1 MACKDLQEIR
11 CPLVKELTVN
21 VGLGGDTHSAFVP
34 SKEKV
39 GISESGID
47 DAVQN
52 FIARGYKVGRVEQL
66 ETSEEAKARGANSV
80 IQRKLVQV
88 ITPST
93 TVEGNI
99 GPDANHLLAIKEGS
113 TILDDGSVVY
123 GFAFVDCARLRF
135 WVGSIDGLSKG
146 AQKKNSHY
154 MVRCDLL
161 LLVWGYIHGILYGCF
176 FGLGA
181 THLLQQYLKLIS
193 HGIIDTDN

>member
-1 MACKDLQEIR
+1 MSASQKQYWSVKCKYMDVLLFFKVWEFYELYEMDAEIGH
-11 CPLVKELTVN
+11 KELDWKITLSG
-21 VGLGGDTHSAFVP
+21 VG
-34 SKEKV
+34 KCRQV

-52 FIARGYKVGRVEQL
+52 LVARGYKVGRVEQL

-99 GPDANHLLAIKEGS
+99 GADANHLLAIKEGS

-135 WVGSIDGLSKG
+135 WVGSIDGDASCS
-146 AQKKNSHY
+146 A
-154 MVRCDLL
+154 
-161 LLVWGYIHGILYGCF
+161 
-176 FGLGA
+176 LGA
-181 THLLQQYLKLIS
+181 LLMQACFGTS
-193 HGIIDTDN
+193 

>member
-1 MACKDLQEIR
+1 FYELYEMDAEIGH
-11 CPLVKELTVN
+11 KELDWKITLSG
-21 VGLGGDTHSAFVP
+21 VGKCRQINSFVVY
-34 SKEKV
+34 SRLVITFLLVYLLKIKESCYYLLLQV

-99 GPDANHLLAIKEGS
+99 GPDANHLLAIKE
-113 TILDDGSVVY
+113 
-123 GFAFVDCARLRF
+123 
-135 WVGSIDGLSKG
+135 
-146 AQKKNSHY
+146 
-154 MVRCDLL
+154 
-161 LLVWGYIHGILYGCF
+161 
-176 FGLGA
+176 
-181 THLLQQYLKLIS
+181 
-193 HGIIDTDN
+193 